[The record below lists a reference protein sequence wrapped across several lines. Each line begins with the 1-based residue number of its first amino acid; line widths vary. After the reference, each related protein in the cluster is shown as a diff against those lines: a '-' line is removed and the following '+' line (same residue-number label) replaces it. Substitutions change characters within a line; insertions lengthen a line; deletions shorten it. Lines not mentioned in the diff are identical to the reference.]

1 MSNCD
6 ITIQIINYEP
16 KKNTLIPFNDL
27 ICIFQINNYEGTINI
42 GQYKFQKINHQ
53 INNIKKDLKYTIK
66 IFNFKTILTFG
77 FSEIII
83 PFSIIKNSHS
93 FTKNEINKKC
103 IIKNNEINEDIIIHI
118 KIRFQILNAMKYY
131 LPSKRYNMSLNS
143 LNKKNIKI
151 KNPLNQKF
159 NYFTELQ
166 KEFNNSPFINK
177 LTTKPNEKNIKTL
190 SNIPLSS
197 YRTYKRSI
205 DKNKKFYLK
214 NDYYSI
220 RMVKENNNLKSK
232 KSKSII
238 NDNSDLFLNT
248 SPTLNKFN
256 RFTKQN
262 FVHSATDLKNPLDD
276 TSKNLSTI
284 EPNLYD
290 NYIETE
296 DNSEK
301 VKKEI
306 YSYLNN
312 INCKAINNKS
322 LRESINQKT
331 LKEKIENLIHFH
343 SLFILKLKHLI
354 VKKNYL
360 KKELILNHENLNQ
373 VKKQYKAINKLII
386 NLNSSKIKVNLNLQC
401 NLNIYRNQ
409 NQIRKKE
416 LKIFQNIFNL
426 HYFEYDIL
434 KYKESLI
441 NKNIDDKNIF
451 NLLLNCIKGCIFS
464 FGNISDIYDDR
475 EDLKIKFKSILF
487 KNNIKENEEIYGPI
501 VKDNIII
508 LRTINNKKHCGIK
521 PIIAIKEV
529 DEEKEYDSED
539 SIYERNID
547 KKIKE
552 IENMKLTSV
561 KINKL
566 SNNLIQFGSKKIKV
580 KLENSEL
587 KVELDNNKFI
597 KLEEFINI
605 NKNTEEILQKAKKPF
620 FNNIT
625 IKTINK

>member
-16 KKNTLIPFNDL
+16 KKNALIPFNDL
-27 ICIFQINNYEGTINI
+27 ICIFQINTYEGTINI

-118 KIRFQILNAMKYY
+118 KIRFQILNAMKYH
-131 LPSKRYNMSLNS
+131 LPSKRSNMSLHS

-232 KSKSII
+232 KSNSII

>member
-83 PFSIIKNSHS
+83 PFSLIKNSHS

-214 NDYYSI
+214 NDYYSL

-262 FVHSATDLKNPLDD
+262 YVHSATDLKNPFDD

-312 INCKAINNKS
+312 INYKAINNKS

-373 VKKQYKAINKLII
+373 VKKQYNAINKLII

-475 EDLKIKFKSILF
+475 EDLKIKFKEILF

-508 LRTINNKKHCGIK
+508 LRTINNKKHYGIK